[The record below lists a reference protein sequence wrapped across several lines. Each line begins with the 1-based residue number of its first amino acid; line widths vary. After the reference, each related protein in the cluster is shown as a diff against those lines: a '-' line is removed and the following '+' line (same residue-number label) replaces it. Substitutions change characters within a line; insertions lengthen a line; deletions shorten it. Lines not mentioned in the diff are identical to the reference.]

1 MFKVGDKI
9 VHQRHGAGTVIEPR
23 TIDHDGQTREYFC
36 IELSGDRG
44 LLMVPRENVNEDEM
58 RPALTD
64 TDVIAAVLQKPPQ
77 ELGNDHRVRQNT
89 IRAKIKTRDPRQ
101 LAQALRDLCWREHTD
116 KLTYTD
122 SQLKDQVQRLL
133 TQELALNPSLTPDAV
148 RNRLNQMVKAAI
160 AQHAEQHTD

>member
-1 MFKVGDKI
+1 MFKVGDMI
-9 VHQRHGAGTVIEPR
+9 VHQRHGAGTIIEPR
-23 TIDHDGQTREYFC
+23 VIEHDGQAREYFC

-44 LLMVPRENVNEDEM
+44 LLMVPRENVNEDEI

-64 TDVIAAVLQKPPQ
+64 TELIADVLQNPPQ

-133 TQELALNPSLTPDAV
+133 TQELALNPAVTPDAV
-148 RNRLNQMVKAAI
+148 RTRLNQLIKTAI
-160 AQHAEQHTD
+160 ASHADQHKD

>member
-1 MFKVGDKI
+1 MFKVGDAI

-23 TIDHDGQTREYFC
+23 IIEHDGEKREYFC

-44 LLMVPRENVNEDEM
+44 LLMVPVENVNEDEI
-58 RPALTD
+58 RPAITD
-64 TDVIAAVLQKPPQ
+64 TAMIDEVLHKPPQ

-133 TQELALNPSLTPDAV
+133 TQELSLSPSMAPDSARAHLNDLV
-148 RNRLNQMVKAAI
+148 RKAMA
-160 AQHAEQHTD
+160 AHAKRDNA

>member
-1 MFKVGDKI
+1 MFKVGDTI

-23 TIDHDGQTREYFC
+23 IIEHDGQKREYFC

-44 LLMVPRENVNEDEM
+44 LLMVPRENINEDEI

-64 TDVIAAVLQKPPQ
+64 MHLIDDVFQKPPQ

-101 LAQALRDLCWREHTD
+101 LAQALRDLSWREHTD

-133 TQELALNPSLTPDAV
+133 TQELALNPSVAPETA
-148 RNRLNQMVKAAI
+148 RARLNQLVKAAI
-160 AQHAEQHTD
+160 TSHAEQRGE